1 MNDRATILAVDD
13 TSASLALLGEILS
26 EAGYRVRP
34 ADSGELALAAV
45 AASPPDLI
53 LLDVCMEGIDGL
65 EVCRRLKASE
75 ETRQIP
81 IILVSAFAE
90 VKDWVEGLRLGAADY
105 ITKPFQA
112 AELLARVETQLSLGR
127 AAKSLEHQAASLQQ
141 ANEQLQLEIA
151 DRRRVEDLLRQ
162 SLDRTE
168 RSRRAMLST
177 LEDQKQAAESLRAQ
191 SARSG
196 AVNLLKQSLLAPAP
210 VEQKLKL
217 ITDGVVR
224 LFDADFCRI
233 WVTRPG
239 DRCDPGC
246 FHAAAKDGPH
256 ACLSRERCLHLLAS
270 SGRYSHTD
278 GNVHA
283 RIPMGC
289 YQIGMIASGDE
300 HRLLT
305 NDVQSDPRVHD
316 RAWAR
321 ELGLVSFAG
330 YQLCAPEGQSLG
342 VLALFAKHPIG
353 PDEDALLDGISSTA
367 TFIAQEALAGDAR
380 QKLEAQLLQSQKME
394 GIGNLAGGVA
404 HDFNNL
410 LTVIDGYTGF
420 ALEAVREGDPLRGD
434 LLEISKA
441 SRHAAGLTRQLLAF
455 SRKQV
460 LEPKLLDL
468 NRVITDLDKM
478 LRRIVGE
485 DLDLRLVLASDLGQ
499 VMADPGQLEQ
509 VIMNLVVNARDAMP
523 EGGKIAIQ
531 TSNAELSEE
540 YAASHAEVKPGAHV
554 LLSVA
559 DSGCGMDQQTQDR
572 MFEPFFTTKEQGK
585 GTGLGLST
593 VYGIVRQSGGSIE
606 VRSELSRGTTF
617 RIYLPRDFTAAMP
630 VSETVTKSAG
640 TNGSETI
647 LVVEDE
653 DGLRNLIRR
662 TLVAAGYT
670 VLTAANGPEAL
681 GLSELHQADIQLVL
695 TDIVMPQMGG
705 RVLAERLAA
714 ARPGIKVLY
723 MSGYTD
729 DAIVHHGVVGAGTH
743 FLGKPFSA
751 VALTRKVRDVLDG

>member
-1 MNDRATILAVDD
+1 MNDRAIILAV
-13 TSASLALLGEILS
+13 EN
-26 EAGYRVRP
+26 
-34 ADSGELALAAV
+34 
-45 AASPPDLI
+45 
-53 LLDVCMEGIDGL
+53 
-65 EVCRRLKASE
+65 
-75 ETRQIP
+75 
-81 IILVSAFAE
+81 
-90 VKDWVEGLRLGAADY
+90 
-105 ITKPFQA
+105 
-112 AELLARVETQLSLGR
+112 
-127 AAKSLEHQAASLQQ
+127 

-162 SLDRTE
+162 SLDRAE

-177 LEDQKQAAESLRAQ
+177 LEDQKRAAESLHAQ

-196 AVNLLKQSLLAPAP
+196 AVNLLMQSLLAPAP
-210 VEQKLKL
+210 VDQKFKL

-224 LFDADFCRI
+224 LVDADFCRI

-239 DRCDPGC
+239 DRCNRGC
-246 FHAAAKDGPH
+246 VHAAVREGPH
-256 ACLSRERCLHLLAS
+256 VCLSRDRCLHLMAS
-270 SGRYSHTD
+270 SGRYTHTD
-278 GNVHA
+278 GEVHT
-283 RIPMGC
+283 RVPFGC
-289 YQIGMIASGDE
+289 YKIGTIASGGE
-300 HRLLT
+300 HRFLT
-305 NDVQSDPRVHD
+305 NDVQTDPRVHNRD
-316 RAWAR
+316 WAR

-330 YQLCAPEGQSLG
+330 YQLRAPEGQSLG
-342 VLALFAKHPIG
+342 VLAFFAKHPIG

-410 LTVIDGYTGF
+410 LTVIQGYTGF
-420 ALEAVREGDPLRGD
+420 ALEAVREGDPLRAD

-441 SRHAAGLTRQLLAF
+441 SRRAAGLTRQLLAF

-468 NRVITDLDKM
+468 NRVVTDLDKM
-478 LRRIVGE
+478 LRRIIGE
-485 DLDLRLVLASDLGQ
+485 DIDLRLVLAPDLGQ
-499 VMADPGQLEQ
+499 AMADPGQLEQ
-509 VIMNLVVNARDAMP
+509 VIVNLVVNARDAMP

-531 TSNAELSEE
+531 TSNAELNEE
-540 YAASHAEVKPGAHV
+540 YAASHTGVKAGAHV
-554 LLSVA
+554 LFSVA

-572 MFEPFFTTKEQGK
+572 MFDPFFTTKEKGK

-593 VYGIVRQSGGSIE
+593 VYGIVQQSGGSIE
-606 VRSELSRGTTF
+606 VRSEPGRGSTF
-617 RIYLPRDFTAAMP
+617 EIYLPRDFSVATPA
-630 VSETVTKSAG
+630 SETVTRSTR

-653 DGLRNLIRR
+653 DGLRNLVKR

-705 RVLAERLAA
+705 RVLAERLVA
-714 ARPGIKVLY
+714 ARPRIEVLY

-729 DAIVHHGVVGAGTH
+729 DAIIRHGVVSAGTH
-743 FLGKPFSA
+743 FIGKPFTPA
-751 VALTRKVRDVLDG
+751 ALTRKVREVLDE